1 MTKQKLFPVTEGSSE
16 FSDSDLDMSRRRSRR
31 SQKKQVNYHETSES
45 DGSQAETNRAK
56 MKPRR
61 QHESSDSEGQ
71 SKTHSGVTEPVLAG
85 CEEVTPQLVKCSAW
99 QKHHSG

>member
-1 MTKQKLFPVTEGSSE
+1 MTEGSSE

-45 DGSQAETNRAK
+45 DGSQAETNRVK

-61 QHESSDSEGQ
+61 RHESSDSEGQ
-71 SKTHSGVTEPVLAG
+71 SQTHSGVTELLLAG
-85 CEEVTPQLVKCSAW
+85 CEEVTPQLVQYSTW
-99 QKHHSG
+99 QKHRSGSL

>member
-1 MTKQKLFPVTEGSSE
+1 MYRTRVDTKTRYRCFENCPVTEGSSE

-45 DGSQAETNRAK
+45 DGSQAETNRTK

-61 QHESSDSEGQ
+61 RHESSDSEG
-71 SKTHSGVTEPVLAG
+71 
-85 CEEVTPQLVKCSAW
+85 
-99 QKHHSG
+99 